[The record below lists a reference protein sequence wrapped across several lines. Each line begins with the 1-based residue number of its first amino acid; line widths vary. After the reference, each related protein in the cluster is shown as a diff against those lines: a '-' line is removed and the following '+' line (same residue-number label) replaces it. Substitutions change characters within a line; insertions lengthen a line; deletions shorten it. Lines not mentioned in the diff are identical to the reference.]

1 MRRADNDCLWPSP
14 AARLVI
20 DSGAGDDPKQPF
32 ETNWSDLMFS
42 QVAIIVLG
50 VFLVAMGLRDGNYLN
65 IGVGVLVAVFAAST
79 LYKLKSGK

>member
-1 MRRADNDCLWPSP
+1 
-14 AARLVI
+14 
-20 DSGAGDDPKQPF
+20 
-32 ETNWSDLMFS
+32 MFS